1 MAGISEYST
10 PVQSVRQEYIPLPL
24 DFIMQAGNA
33 IQQRGDKNTAI
44 NDQFQTGLA
53 SMEALAPGHKD
64 YLKNYVNQYR
74 TEQSGLLD
82 KFKNNEADPEY
93 IRESRRINMKYAADP
108 NLKII
113 QQANELYKDKVK
125 TTQQLLA
132 NNKKYIDSNPTFN
145 GLDPNGN
152 LSSNVGNV
160 RATDFDDSI
169 LKNFQAIGNNLEGF
183 KGVRTSQR
191 NIQRAQGQY
200 LDALDGHSNNQ
211 DINDAVSYYKQQG
224 YTDSGAKNAV
234 SGLIAQGSNYIRSE
248 KDYHD
253 EDLAYKIRRDALED
267 ARYRALHGPQSAG
280 PAPFELLNFDKPITP
295 NDPNNS
301 VRSTQV
307 TSIDKVL
314 DNLDEKGNLKNG
326 KRIVPNTPENIK
338 AFGKDATPTTLF
350 NSGSGS
356 GYGSSSYEALSVNKG
371 VDPTESK
378 LVNTAKLLTGATGSP
393 KAVLSKYKDL
403 VNSFNQSANTLYSTD
418 NNKLNDAYA
427 DIARRQVATGE
438 VYTVQNGNLKKVT
451 DSKALANVANIK
463 GENVAGSSSK
473 NLGPLNGYT
482 QFTDKDGNVYYT
494 PLPKQYQQQ
503 FAGSK
508 SVENFIQDFNS
519 DNMQQLDLPI
529 QKGKSQKVFINK
541 DPNASVPYTYSGVSG
556 VITPFK
562 TAEGGKLDGGGLFRY
577 KDENGREG
585 VVPLKLSE
593 IERNDMTSIG
603 VRLSN
608 HNKVTGNE

>member
-1 MAGISEYST
+1 MSISEYST

-145 GLDPNGN
+145 GLDSNGN

-183 KGVRTSQR
+183 RGVRTSQR
-191 NIQRAQGQY
+191 NINRAQGQY
-200 LDALDGHSNNQ
+200 LDALNGHSNNQ

-224 YTDSGAKNAV
+224 YNDSQARNAV

-267 ARYRALHGPQSAG
+267 ARYRALHGPQAAG
-280 PAPFELLNFDKPITP
+280 PPPFEVLNFGKPITP
-295 NDPNNS
+295 NDPNNT
-301 VRSTQV
+301 VRSSKV
-307 TSIDKVL
+307 SDIDKVL
-314 DNLDEKGNLKNG
+314 DNLDEKGNLKTTA
-326 KRIVPNTPENIK
+326 RLVDLTPENKK
-338 AFGKDATPTTLF
+338 AYPNAKEVYKSYLGDRGLGDTRP
-350 NSGSGS
+350 NS
-356 GYGSSSYEALSVNKG
+356 LQIKG
-371 VDPTESK
+371 VDINESN
-378 LVNTAKLLTGATGSP
+378 LLNTAKQLTGISSGSN
-393 KAVLSKYKDL
+393 KDILGKYKDL
-403 VNSFNQSANTLYSTD
+403 VNSFNQSANSVYST
-418 NNKLNDAYA
+418 NNDKLNEAYA
-427 DIARRQVATGE
+427 NIARRQIATGE

-451 DSKALANVANIK
+451 DSKALASLANIK
-463 GENVAGSSSK
+463 QEEVAGNSPK

-482 QFTDKDGNVYYT
+482 QFSKDGNTYYT
-494 PLPKQYQQQ
+494 PLPQQYQRQ
-503 FAGSK
+503 FTGSK
-508 SVENFIQDFNS
+508 SIENFIQDFNPE
-519 DNMQQLDLPI
+519 NMQQLDLPI
-529 QKGKSQKVFINK
+529 NGNTKQKVFINK
-541 DPNASVPYTYSGVSG
+541 DSNASVPYTYNGVSG
-556 VITPFK
+556 VIIPFK

-577 KDENGREG
+577 TDQTGKQGI
-585 VVPLKLSE
+585 VPLKLSE
-593 IERNDMTSIG
+593 IEKNDMTSIG
-603 VRLSN
+603 VGLVN
-608 HNKVTGNE
+608 ANKITGNE